1 MLKTNVQHNDVL
13 STRQRSPLPHFEFS
27 IGNGLFVFILSSGE
41 EVPVMTTLQKQQL
54 VVSIEEAIG
63 HLCKGMSHGRTE
75 KLPLEECVGRV
86 LAENFFTPFP
96 MPPFRRAAMDGYA
109 IRSHT
114 TLGAGPGSEVMLRVI
129 AEIKAGASRNFVEEC
144 TGSRLIDDIDAVRI
158 FTGAP
163 VPHRYDTVVM
173 QEVVTPIKGE
183 DGKPLWIGIDRHH
196 PSGRHIAE
204 AGEDL
209 APGKQ
214 ILVKGTTIG
223 AKEMAVLASYG
234 QGEALVFAKP
244 RVVVLPVGDE
254 LQEPGTP
261 LSPDHIYDSNGLV
274 VYAFLKQLGVEVTRR
289 KPVPDHPAILTRE
302 IEKAAEQADLVI
314 TTGGISVGDHDYVE
328 RAAAR
333 AGYEPLFTKV
343 LMRPG
348 TPTSAFK
355 KEGSLLF
362 GLSGNPSACYS
373 ALELLVKP
381 TIQWIKGMKSY
392 RNQWQKG
399 RLEDSIGKP
408 CPYPRYIRSIAS
420 MELGVWRLTP
430 LPNDKS
436 GNIAA
441 FAEANAIAVIP
452 AGGRGAAKGET
463 ISFLLLTHM
472 ANGGLTL

>member
-1 MLKTNVQHNDVL
+1 
-13 STRQRSPLPHFEFS
+13 
-27 IGNGLFVFILSSGE
+27 
-41 EVPVMTTLQKQQL
+41 MTTLQKQQL
-54 VVSIEEAIG
+54 VVSVEEAIR
-63 HLCKGMSHGRTE
+63 HLCEGMSPAQTE
-75 KLPLEECVGRV
+75 KLPLEDCVGRV
-86 LAENFFTPFP
+86 LAEDFFTPFP

-109 IRSHT
+109 VRSLT

-129 AEIKAGASRNFVEEC
+129 AEIKAGSSLEWVEEC
-144 TGSRLIDDIDAVRI
+144 TGRRSIDDMDAVRI

-183 DGKPLWIGIDRHH
+183 DGKPLWIGIDRPH

-209 APGKQ
+209 GPGKL

-234 QGEALVFAKP
+234 LGEAVVYAKP
-244 RVVVLPVGDE
+244 KVVVLPVGDE
-254 LQEPGTP
+254 LLEPGAP
-261 LSPDHIYDSNGLV
+261 LSANRIYDANGLV
-274 VYAFLKQLGVEVTRR
+274 VTAFLKQLGVDVIRR
-289 KPVPDHPAILTRE
+289 KPVPDHPAILTKE
-302 IEKAAEQADLVI
+302 IRLAAEQADVVI

-328 RAAAR
+328 RSAAN
-333 AGYEPLFTKV
+333 AGFEPLFTKV

-355 KEGSLLF
+355 KGDCLLF

-373 ALELLVKP
+373 GLELLVKP
-381 TIQWIKGMKSY
+381 TMQWLKGIKNY
-392 RNQWQKG
+392 RNQWLKG
-399 RLEDSIGKP
+399 KLEDSVGKP
-408 CPYPRYIRSIAS
+408 CPYPRYIRSIAT
-420 MELGVWRLTP
+420 MELGVWRISP

-452 AGGRGAAKGET
+452 PGGRGAVKGEM

>member
-1 MLKTNVQHNDVL
+1 
-13 STRQRSPLPHFEFS
+13 
-27 IGNGLFVFILSSGE
+27 
-41 EVPVMTTLQKQQL
+41 MTTLQKQQL
-54 VVSIEEAIG
+54 VVSVEEAIR
-63 HLCKGMSHGRTE
+63 HLCEGMSPGRTE
-75 KLPLEECVGRV
+75 KLPLEDCVGRV
-86 LAENFFTPFP
+86 LAEDFFTPFP

-109 IRSHT
+109 VRSQS
-114 TLGAGPGSEVMLRVI
+114 TLAAGPGNEVMLRVI
-129 AEIKAGASRNFVEEC
+129 AEIKAGASREWVEDC
-144 TGSRLIDDIDAVRI
+144 TGRRPIDDIDAVRI

-183 DGKPLWIGIDRHH
+183 DGKPLWIAIDRSH
-196 PSGRHIAE
+196 PAGRHIAE

-209 APGKQ
+209 APGK
-214 ILVKGTTIG
+214 LVLARGTTIG

-234 QGEALVFAKP
+234 QGEAAVYAKP
-244 RVVVLPVGDE
+244 RVAVLPVGDE
-254 LQEPGTP
+254 LMEPGSP
-261 LSPDHIYDSNGLV
+261 LPANRIYDANGLV
-274 VYAFLKQLGVEVTRR
+274 VYAFLKQLGADVNRR
-289 KPVPDHPAILTRE
+289 KPVPDHPAVLAKE
-302 IEKAAEQADLVI
+302 IALAANEADLVI

-328 RAAAR
+328 RAAGS
-333 AGYEPLFTKV
+333 AGFEPVFTKV

-355 KEGSLLF
+355 KGHCLLF

-373 ALELLVKP
+373 GLELLVKP
-381 TIQWIKGMKSY
+381 AIQWLKGMKNY
-392 RNQWQKG
+392 RNQWLKG
-399 RLEDSIGKP
+399 KLEDAVGKP
-408 CPYPRYIRSIAS
+408 CPYPRYIRSVAS
-420 MELGVWRLTP
+420 MELGVWRISP

-452 AGGRGAAKGET
+452 AGGRGAAKGEM